1 MFHNLFVI
9 LFIHRFCCFNLIV
22 HHYIAT
28 ISIMPTSIYA
38 TISMVSSLESTP
50 HACRKFPRTSSVIRH
65 KPPYA
70 LAQTK
75 KQVCVCEEN

>member
-1 MFHNLFVI
+1 LF
-9 LFIHRFCCFNLIV
+9 

-28 ISIMPTSIYA
+28 ISIIQTSIYA

-50 HACRKFPRTSSVIRH
+50 QACRKKFPRTSLVIKH
-65 KPPYA
+65 APPYA

-75 KQVCVCEEN
+75 KQLFVFAKRIQGRPA